1 MTVRQCP
8 TLGNVGGQNP
18 VGTRENRT
26 PNRVAAGCLPG
37 DRRLCP
43 ERASVSELVHKDIAI
58 NVRGLVVTLGERD
71 QGVNVTVNEAPQME
85 APHLT
90 FNAQKFADKYD
101 VGSNGDKVGKKGLP
115 C

>member
-1 MTVRQCP
+1 
-8 TLGNVGGQNP
+8 
-18 VGTRENRT
+18 
-26 PNRVAAGCLPG
+26 
-37 DRRLCP
+37 
-43 ERASVSELVHKDIAI
+43 
-58 NVRGLVVTLGERD
+58 LVVTLGERD